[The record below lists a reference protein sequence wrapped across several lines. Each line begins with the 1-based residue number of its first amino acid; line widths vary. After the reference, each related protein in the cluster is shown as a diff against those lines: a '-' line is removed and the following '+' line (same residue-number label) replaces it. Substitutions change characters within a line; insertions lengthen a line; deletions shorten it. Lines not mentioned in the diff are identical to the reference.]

1 MKINQLKSHLNTEN
15 ARPPHRRNSLKFNR
29 DSTQKFRWD
38 STQVW
43 ISIKPVGINTKVVGM
58 CIKAPPWSSVL
69 VGKTTCA
76 KSVRI
81 STRFVGMCTKAAK
94 ALSWSSIMVGIST
107 KSAGISTRCVGICT
121 TSPPCESVLVGISN
135 KWHDKHITNPE
146 FQYLICGFHEQCI
159 HTNQERRQL
168 HTRKAWT

>member
-43 ISIKPVGINTKVVGM
+43 ISIKPVRIDTKVVGM

-81 STRFVGMCTKAAK
+81 STRFVGMCTTSPPWK
-94 ALSWSSIMVGIST
+94 SILVGIST
-107 KSAGISTRCVGICT
+107 K
-121 TSPPCESVLVGISN
+121 
-135 KWHDKHITNPE
+135 WHDRNIINPE
-146 FQYLICGFHEQCI
+146 FQYLFGELHEKVHSSQTGETPVAYKKSLDLNSQV
-159 HTNQERRQL
+159 HFSNYVRWFQSL
-168 HTRKAWT
+168 F